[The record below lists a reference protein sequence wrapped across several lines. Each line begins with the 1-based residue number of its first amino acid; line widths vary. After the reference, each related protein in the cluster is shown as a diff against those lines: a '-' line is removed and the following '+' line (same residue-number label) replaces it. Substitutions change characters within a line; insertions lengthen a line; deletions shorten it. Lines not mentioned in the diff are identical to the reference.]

1 MAIKV
6 PGNPFGVEVQAG
18 STQDMGLQSAPE
30 SEFSARK
37 QFEGISGTF
46 AKVMEDFQKD
56 IDETVTRDNMMAL
69 NDAVDYVLNNQQTG
83 ALNRKGKDALAS
95 VNGMSLSEEVQ
106 DELKRRYDAIAK
118 NAYNKRQQE
127 ALSNYFGNVKAS
139 VQQKIA
145 SHVIKQQGIYRAD
158 VRTKEMDNALKG
170 ALSGDPEAVK
180 SSLLILKRIA
190 EETARENG
198 LEVDYANTVGKAQ
211 AMRIGQMLDNN
222 DIEGAKAVL
231 AEAKKDMSASD
242 YQQSSRL
249 ISVASKQQAR
259 LGQIANAEKIAEDR
273 FSEYGVAKSVMREM
287 LGSGVS
293 EGDWE
298 LAMKK
303 AGNDASLAAQIVS
316 VGVDKWDTA
325 TKEEKKNAEKI
336 GEMYRIRSN
345 DFSKQTVESLVG
357 EVKKLNPNLSFEDAY
372 KAAQNIVAKRQAKVA
387 ENQMNR
393 DRMMTLAFD
402 AIRKGQPLD
411 SLDPSFLRDMSDA
424 DKQSLQ
430 TYQDRMAAG
439 ALVTNP
445 KVYWEL
451 SSNPQKLKSMS
462 DSGFIALAKELSPQ
476 KYTELSVVRA
486 GLRSNQY
493 SIPKEA
499 AIRQMVVGAVKDF
512 GIKPSGG
519 DDGKMVNGF
528 ILDLLTDRLE
538 QKQLFENN
546 GQSFT
551 KEQVEQEVSKFMKT
565 EFASIDGGWAWLDSE
580 KTGKDLLGGKE
591 FGFASE
597 LADILDAG
605 ITEQGNFEPNDVS
618 RTRLMMTM
626 YFTPSAPLPGAN
638 KMVDEIK
645 NQSFSKYED
654 IVASYKRHHGNVA
667 PSDDYIVRVY
677 FRDHLKQ
684 FTYKETK

>member
-6 PGNPFGVEVQAG
+6 PGNPFGVDVQVG
-18 STQDMGLQSAPE
+18 STQEMGLQSAKE
-30 SEFSARK
+30 SEYSARK

-46 AKVMEDFQKD
+46 GKVMEDFQKD
-56 IDETVTRDNMMAL
+56 IDDTVTRDNMMAL
-69 NDAVDYVLNNQQTG
+69 NDAVDFVLNNDKTG
-83 ALNRKGKDALAS
+83 ALNRKGKDALAN
-95 VNGMSLSEEVQ
+95 VDGKSLDEEVQ
-106 DELKRRYDAIAK
+106 EELKRRYNNIAK
-118 NAYNKRQQE
+118 NAYNKRQQQ
-127 ALSNYFGNVKAS
+127 ALSNYYGNVSAS

-145 SHVIKQQGIYRAD
+145 SHVIKQQAVYRAD
-158 VRTKEMDNALKG
+158 VRTKETDNALKG
-170 ALSGDPEAVK
+170 ALSGDPETVK

-211 AMRIGQMLDNN
+211 AMRIGQMLDNDN
-222 DIEGAKAVL
+222 LEGAKAIL
-231 AEAKKDMSASD
+231 AEAKKDMSAAD
-242 YQQSSRL
+242 YQQASRL
-249 ISVASKQQAR
+249 ISIATKQKAR
-259 LGQIANAEKIAEDR
+259 LGQIANAEKITEDR
-273 FSEYGVAKSVMREM
+273 FSEYSVAKSVLRET
-287 LGSGVS
+287 LGSNVS

-303 AGNDASLAAQIVS
+303 AGNNATLAAQIVS

-325 TKEEKKNAEKI
+325 TEDEKKNAEKI
-336 GEMYRIRSN
+336 GEMYRLRSK
-345 DFSKQTVESLVG
+345 DFSKQSVEGLVA
-357 EVKKLNPNLSFEDAY
+357 EVQKLNPDLSFEDAY

-393 DRMMTLAFD
+393 DRSMKMAFD
-402 AIRKGQPLD
+402 AIREGRTLD

-424 DKQSLQ
+424 DKRSLQ
-430 TYQDRMAAG
+430 TYQVRSQVG
-439 ALVTNP
+439 ALVTDP
-445 KVYWEL
+445 KLYWEL
-451 SSNPQKLKSMS
+451 SSDPQYLKNLS
-462 DSGFIALAKELSPQ
+462 DSDFIAKAKDLSPE
-476 KYTELSVVRA
+476 KYAELSVVRA

-493 SIPKEA
+493 NIPKEA
-499 AIRQMVVGAVKDF
+499 AIRQTVVGAVKDF

-519 DDGKMVNGF
+519 EDSKMVNGF
-528 ILDLLTDRLE
+528 ILDLLVDRIE
-538 QKQLFENN
+538 REQLFENK
-546 GQSFT
+546 GQPFT
-551 KEQVEQEVSKFMKT
+551 KEQVEQKVSKFMKT
-565 EFASIDGGWAWLDSE
+565 EFNSVYGGWAWFDSE

-591 FGFASE
+591 FGFAGE

-626 YFTPSAPLPGAN
+626 YFTPSAPLPGAS

-654 IVASYKRHHGNVA
+654 IVASYKRHHGDVA
-667 PSDDYIVRVY
+667 PSDDYVVRVY